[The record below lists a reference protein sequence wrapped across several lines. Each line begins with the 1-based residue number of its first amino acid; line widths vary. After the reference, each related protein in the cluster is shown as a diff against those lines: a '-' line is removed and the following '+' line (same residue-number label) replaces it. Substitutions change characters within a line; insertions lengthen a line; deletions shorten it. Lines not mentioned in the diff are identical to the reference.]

1 MNNKLK
7 ESWTRLVYI
16 QNLKQK
22 IEPSI
27 NNVEFDIL
35 CLVSLKPTSRAK
47 IMRHRYFSNV
57 SLSTIKRAVN
67 MLISYGLVEI
77 TLCADG
83 REKMITVVAL

>member
-1 MNNKLK
+1 MNTKLK

-22 IEPSI
+22 IEPVISNI
-27 NNVEFDIL
+27 EFDIL
-35 CLVSLKPTSRAK
+35 CLASLKPTSRAR
-47 IMRHRYFSNV
+47 IMKHRYFHNI

-67 MLISYGLVEI
+67 MLISYGLIEI
-77 TLCADG
+77 TLGADG